1 MPSNS
6 DYIIIVKGPNDDG
19 VFATPTPLIGA
30 LYLGANPT
38 INPKG
43 EQALW

>member
-1 MPSNS
+1 MNE
-6 DYIIIVKGPNDDG
+6 PNDDG

-43 EQALW
+43 EQALR